1 MANDPFDPTRS
12 GFRDDDYDRAS
23 RFDNDYQFDPELR
36 EGPVSGTRVALFA
49 VGIAVILG
57 AVFYGLNNTSVHQ
70 ATMEPPAQTAQRAP
84 ATPQT
89 GANDTT
95 PRLNTQPGT
104 TTGAAPARP
113 ATPPSDMSRQP
124 AEGAPK

>member
-12 GFRDDDYDRAS
+12 GFRDDDYDCAS

-70 ATMEPPAQTAQRAP
+70 ATTEPPAQTAQRAP

-113 ATPPSDMSRQP
+113 APPPSDMSRQP
-124 AEGAPK
+124 AERAPK